1 MYLSCSDKHF
11 CWSQITETTHGF
23 WTKSLETESA
33 FLLIINVQQIE
44 DAMRYK
50 LGRFLDGDDFEDV
63 KNDFLDIIR
72 ALKRQIFQVFKE
84 AGIWIANPFSNYHG
98 FNLTL

>member
-1 MYLSCSDKHF
+1 M
-11 CWSQITETTHGF
+11 
-23 WTKSLETESA
+23 ETESV
-33 FLLIINVQQIE
+33 FLLIIYVQQIE

-50 LGRFLDGDDFEDV
+50 LGRFLDENNFEDV

-84 AGIWIANPFSNYHG
+84 AGIRIANPFSNYHG

>member
-1 MYLSCSDKHF
+1 M
-11 CWSQITETTHGF
+11 
-23 WTKSLETESA
+23 ETESV
-33 FLLIINVQQIE
+33 FLLIIYVQQIE

-50 LGRFLDGDDFEDV
+50 LGRFLDENNFEDV

-84 AGIWIANPFSNYHG
+84 AGIWIVKPFSNYHG